1 MYNATSSNGEI
12 TNIKVVDLNGLY
24 NFIVD
29 YLLFWDQLLSQNYV
43 WISKVLK
50 FKFWITQTISDGEMT
65 KVKVVDL
72 DEF

>member
-24 NFIVD
+24 NFVVD